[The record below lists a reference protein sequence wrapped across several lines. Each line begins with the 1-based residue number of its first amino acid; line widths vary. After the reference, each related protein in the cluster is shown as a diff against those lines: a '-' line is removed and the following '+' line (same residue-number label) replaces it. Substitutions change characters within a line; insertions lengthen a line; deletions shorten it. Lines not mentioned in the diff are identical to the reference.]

1 MAPSLEHL
9 NGKEFAEAQRLSVMP
24 RPPHAYS
31 LSIPE
36 RMQLLT
42 LLPAEGNI
50 VTLRVVRALQAEL
63 SFSEQEIADFGISL
77 SGERATWDVAKA
89 RDKDVQIGPAAM
101 KLIVEA
107 LTKANEAGKL
117 HIAYLPLYERF
128 V

>member
-1 MAPSLEHL
+1 
-9 NGKEFAEAQRLSVMP
+9 
-24 RPPHAYS
+24 
-31 LSIPE
+31 
-36 RMQLLT
+36 MQLLT

-77 SGERATWDVAKA
+77 SGERAKWDVAKA

-128 V
+128 VEGV